1 MGIVSHLPQRAKL
14 PRYLDALFDPES
26 GIEHYWKSMAVGQ
39 KFESTRS
46 SLDKTGLASI
56 LIPKVESLFA
66 VQLYLLLFF
75 SKFQSTFANAWALWT
90 DEEDADVPASLVHH
104 KSIVV
109 KGPNGQEPQ
118 ILRAD
123 SSFRVQ
129 LFTAALPPFIMC
141 FTTSFHCQGNP
152 WFDGVQLLSLN
163 PNLHHEGEVKE
174 RQRPITTP
182 NGTEIIYEPDYHR
195 SFAKVW

>member
-46 SLDKTGLASI
+46 SLAKTGLASI
-56 LIPKVESLFA
+56 HIPKVESLFA
-66 VQLYLLLFF
+66 VPLYLLLLF
-75 SKFQSTFANAWALWT
+75 SQFQSSFANAWALWT

-129 LFTAALPPFIMC
+129 LFTAVLPTFIMC
-141 FTTSFHCQGNP
+141 FTTSFHFQGNP

-195 SFAKVW
+195 SFAKV

>member
-1 MGIVSHLPQRAKL
+1 M
-14 PRYLDALFDPES
+14 
-26 GIEHYWKSMAVGQ
+26 
-39 KFESTRS
+39 
-46 SLDKTGLASI
+46 
-56 LIPKVESLFA
+56 
-66 VQLYLLLFF
+66 
-75 SKFQSTFANAWALWT
+75 
-90 DEEDADVPASLVHH
+90 PASLVHH

-129 LFTAALPPFIMC
+129 LITAVLPTFIMC
-141 FTTSFHCQGNP
+141 FTTSFHFQGNP

-174 RQRPITTP
+174 RQRPITTL
-182 NGTEIIYEPDYHR
+182 NGTEIILRARLPSFLCKGLIKIAMQLGLSSSSIYRCFSFLRLRDSRTRMMR
-195 SFAKVW
+195 SHCASYLWNATQQPTNDHAKQTGATIACQTGRI